1 MNCLEAECAAKT
13 KAIARHLR
21 YGGRCFSSRSP
32 NARIVK
38 QNHLVIPSET
48 VGYGGIPSVHVGV
61 EVFQKEQR
69 NGSRLAE
76 TTVGITDSI
85 GLNKVCR
92 DRFVCVIAHTCL
104 SNPVSIR
111 HCSLL
116 LLTCNELPVLQLICM
131 SGKSFRTWD
140 GRSLTVLPSL

>member
-1 MNCLEAECAAKT
+1 MNRLEAECAAKT
-13 KAIARHLR
+13 KAIARLR

-38 QNHLVIPSET
+38 QNHLVIPSEA

-61 EVFQKEQR
+61 EVLQKEQR

-92 DRFVCVIAHTCL
+92 DRFGCVIDNTCL

-111 HCSLL
+111 SSP
-116 LLTCNELPVLQLICM
+116 PVTDL
-131 SGKSFRTWD
+131 
-140 GRSLTVLPSL
+140 